1 VRGIIPPL
9 VTPFRADGALD
20 LAAFEANLETY
31 AGWDLG
37 GYLVLGSNGEAAT
50 LEEDDVTGHQGR
62 GRDRENASVAAPW
75 ARSAGMTIAPFSAG
89 RSHSPPRPWNRS
101 SRRTGRGSLRPAS
114 WCS

>member
-1 VRGIIPPL
+1 MRGIIPPL

-50 LEEDDVTGHQGR
+50 LEEDEKLALVTAARRLSSGR
-62 GRDRENASVAAPW
+62 TLLVGTGQESTQATAAFTRKVADLGADAALVLTPHYYK
-75 ARSAGMTIAPFSAG
+75 SQM
-89 RSHSPPRPWNRS
+89 
-101 SRRTGRGSLRPAS
+101 
-114 WCS
+114 